1 MQPDTRPEQSSC
13 ARSAAEVSLRQAV
26 LDALRGSRADYT
38 RAPLPRA
45 ILLLAL
51 PMMLELV
58 MESTFGLVDIYFVG
72 KLGSEAVATVG
83 LTGSV
88 IILVFA
94 VAMGLCMATTAMVS
108 RRIGEGDPRAAG
120 VAAWQAIVVGV
131 VVSIP
136 IGIFGY
142 LFAPRMLRL
151 MGGSEAIVAGHGY
164 TAVLF
169 AGSATIFLLFLN
181 NAIFRGAGDAAV
193 AMRVLWFANVVNMA
207 LDPLLIFGIGPFP
220 ELGLT
225 GAAAATTIGRGLGVA
240 YQLIILFRARER
252 IALNRESLHWAPD
265 VARRLLRVS
274 ATAMMQFLVGTAAW
288 LGVTRIVALFGDTT
302 LAGYTITLRLIH
314 FAILPSWGVSNAA
327 ATLVGQNLGAKKPD
341 RAEKSVYITGFVN
354 FGLLAAIAILFWT
367 FAGPLTGAFTDEP
380 GVFEVGVKSLKII
393 SGGYVFFGFSMVFS
407 QAFNGSGDTDTPTLL
422 NFFCYWCW
430 QLPLAYYLSKTLGIG
445 VEGVYY
451 AVIAA
456 GATWAIVGW
465 LLFRRGKWKTRVI

>member
-1 MQPDTRPEQSSC
+1 M
-13 ARSAAEVSLRQAV
+13 
-26 LDALRGSRADYT
+26 RGSRADYT
-38 RAPLPRA
+38 RVPLPRA

-94 VAMGLCMATTAMVS
+94 VAMGLCMGTTAMVS
-108 RRIGEGDPRAAG
+108 RRIGEGDPAAAG

-131 VVSIP
+131 AVSIP

-142 LFAPRMLRL
+142 FSAPKMLRL
-151 MGGSEAIVAGHGY
+151 MGGSEPIVAGYGY

-193 AMRVLWFANVVNMA
+193 AMRVLWFANIVNMI

-225 GAAAATTIGRGLGVA
+225 GAAVATTIGRGLGVG
-240 YQLIILFRARER
+240 YQLRILFRARER
-252 IALNRESLHWAPD
+252 IAITRETLHWAPD
-265 VARRLLRVS
+265 VTRRLLRVS

-302 LAGYTITLRLIH
+302 LAGYTITPAAHSFRHPAFLGNQQRRRHAGRPEPGREKTRPRRKSRLH
-314 FAILPSWGVSNAA
+314 H
-327 ATLVGQNLGAKKPD
+327 
-341 RAEKSVYITGFVN
+341 RFVN
-354 FGLLAAIAILFWT
+354 FALL
-367 FAGPLTGAFTDEP
+367 
-380 GVFEVGVKSLKII
+380 
-393 SGGYVFFGFSMVFS
+393 
-407 QAFNGSGDTDTPTLL
+407 
-422 NFFCYWCW
+422 
-430 QLPLAYYLSKTLGIG
+430 
-445 VEGVYY
+445 
-451 AVIAA
+451 AVIAVVFWAFAVAADRRLHQRA
-456 GATWAIVGW
+456 GRLRRRRQKSENHQRRVCLLRLRDGFLAGFQRLGRHRYADAAQFLLLLVLATAPRLLPLQDAGHRGRRRVLRGHRLRRDVGARRLAALPAGQMEDPRDLTPGAAYFLFTQIGEDQAISSFAW
-465 LLFRRGKWKTRVI
+465 IARR